1 MVVFV
6 CVVFMLLFGLLGLE
20 KMPYQLMPEV
30 SRPVISIYT
39 NWVGATPQEIEKEII
54 NRQEKY
60 LKGIEGL
67 EYITSTARSG
77 RGIVGLEFKGGVDV
91 NVALLKVSAKMDE
104 IKGYP
109 NDVDKP
115 IIAISG
121 ESIPPAIYLFMRTL
135 EGNKREVDTYKT
147 FFEDYVL
154 QHLERIQGVGE
165 VFYPGG
171 RASEM
176 HILLDSKQLAYHNIS
191 INEVIKA
198 ITNHNK
204 NTTAGSLDYGMRTYK
219 IKVQSEYTNAS
230 EILHTPIKHIDNKIL
245 YLQDLAVV
253 SEGFAKQT
261 SYGFLNDTRAL
272 SVQII
277 PMTDANVLELSTQ
290 TRRVIKELNDGIL
303 KDNGLE
309 LVWSR
314 DQEGYILSAISV
326 VKGNIILG
334 ILLACA
340 VLYVFLRGW
349 YSMFVVLICMPICVV
364 SAFFFLNLLGR
375 SLNVISLAGISF
387 AMSMLIDNAIVVV
400 ENISRHLKDNKDYFS
415 ACVEGVREV
424 IGAIFASVVTT
435 IAIFIPIMN
444 MGEDLGQLFY
454 DIALSVCFGLGISF
468 FVSLFVIPSM
478 LYNFTL
484 FTDKESVQSRLA
496 RLKAL
501 LRERFLQ
508 AQPIIFRFY
517 SYLREALARLGIKQ
531 RFPKALAFFTK
542 VLQSLQK
549 TSKGVWQFL
558 RTLPAVLLSLL
569 SKIWEYSIKEAKN
582 FQQKALRLW
591 QTSKDYIN
599 KQESLKNHFN
609 KIANQPV
616 FEATK
621 NATREIKPAMQNII
635 TICKQGRVLDSLQAF
650 GIKTQSF
657 VIAKLEHLLFH
668 PRDCIRFI
676 LAFMGLCV
684 LISLL
689 LFPKLDYLPK
699 GNQNFIIGY
708 LNAPPG
714 TSYQQRKEIGE
725 SIFIQNKHLIES
737 LGYKQKS
744 SSDLPPIKHLFFTG
758 NESYMQLGVTSSN
771 PNEVARLIPQIQK
784 SIQNIPDLQ
793 ASIVQ
798 QGIFDKGSSTQSIY
812 INIVGENLDSIISTA
827 ISLNNALKAKIP
839 SMQVRPL
846 PALENTN
853 RELMLYPDYVAL
865 ALNGFDA
872 KSFGEIVDVV
882 LDGKQID
889 EFKTP
894 SGKTIDL
901 VLKALPDLSTQS
913 VQRAKESIDSQSPE
927 DIGFIQIYTP
937 SGKIVPLSSLSDIK
951 EEYTMAQVRHYER
964 ERTILLVLSP
974 PANVPIEQILQT
986 IKQEIVP
993 ELESSGELRDNRL
1006 VFGGAAKNLQD
1017 SRGELFFGFCLAL
1030 LITYLILCALYG
1042 NFSYPFIIIFTVPFA
1057 VAGGL
1062 IGLRFVDTF
1071 LHSQNLDM
1079 LSLLGFIILVGSVVN
1094 NAILI
1099 IYQTQFNLS
1108 YGMPHIQ
1115 SIVESTKSRIRPI
1128 SMSILTSVFGLM
1140 PLVVFGGAGSEIYRG
1155 LGSVIIGGL
1164 LFSGILSVFVIPCAL
1179 RVFFKWRYKIA

>member
-6 CVVFMLLFGLLGLE
+6 CVVFMLLFGFLGLS

-39 NWVGATPQEIEKEII
+39 NWAGATPQEIEKEII

-115 IIAISG
+115 VIAISG

-135 EGNKREVDTYKT
+135 EGNEREVDTYKT
-147 FFEDYVL
+147 FFEDYIL

-176 HILLDSKQLAYHNIS
+176 HILLDSKQLAFHNVS
-191 INEVIKA
+191 INEVIQA

-219 IKVQSEYTNAS
+219 IKVQSEFSNAS
-230 EILHTPIKHIDNKIL
+230 DILHTPIKHFDNKIL

-272 SVQII
+272 SVQIV
-277 PMTDANVLELSTQ
+277 PMTDANVLELSKQ
-290 TRRVIKELNDGIL
+290 TRRVVQELNDGIL

-334 ILLACA
+334 IILACV

-349 YSMFVVLICMPICVV
+349 YSMFVVLLCMPICVI

-400 ENISRHLKDNKDYFS
+400 ENISRHLKENKDYFS
-415 ACVEGVREV
+415 ACVNGVREV

-478 LYNFTL
+478 LYNFAL
-484 FTDKESVQSRLA
+484 FNEKKSVELRYKEVRAFLRDSV
-496 RLKAL
+496 KPKIAL
-501 LRERFLQ
+501 LYTRLC
-508 AQPIIFRFY
+508 
-517 SYLREALARLGIKQ
+517 EALAPIKLWQ
-531 RFPKALAFFTK
+531 MFAKIRPIFVKCRAFAWRIFENLKCFALQIPN
-542 VLQSLQK
+542 VLAKFWGKLVNAIK
-549 TSKGVWQFL
+549 
-558 RTLPAVLLSLL
+558 SLL
-569 SKIWEYSIKEAKN
+569 PHI
-582 FQQKALRLW
+582 LRAW
-591 QTSKDYIN
+591 SATKQYID
-599 KQESLKNHFN
+599 KRESLK
-609 KIANQPV
+609 KPLDRIASSHA

-621 NATREIKPAMQNII
+621 NATKNFTPCLQNAVVV
-635 TICKQGRVLDSLQAF
+635 CKQGRALDSLHDI
-650 GIKTQSF
+650 GIRAQSL
-657 VIAKLEHLLFH
+657 IMTKLEDLLANPKH
-668 PRDCIRFI
+668 CIRFI

-684 LISLL
+684 LISLI

-714 TSYQQRKEIGE
+714 TSYEQRKEIGE
-725 SIFIQNKHLIES
+725 SIFLQNKHLIES

-758 NESYMQLGVTSSN
+758 NENYMQLGVTSSN
-771 PNEVARLIPQIQK
+771 PDEVARLIPQIRK
-784 SIQNIPDLQ
+784 TIQNIPDLQ

-812 INIVGENLDSIISTA
+812 INIVGEELDSIISTA
-827 ISLNNALKAKIP
+827 ISLQSALKAKIP

-853 RELMLYPDYVAL
+853 REIMLYPDYVAL

-901 VLKALPDLSTQS
+901 VLKALPDLSIQS
-913 VQRAKESIDSQSPE
+913 VQRAKESIDFQSPE

-937 SGKIVPLSSLSDIK
+937 SGKIVPLSSLSDIRQ
-951 EEYTMAQVRHYER
+951 EYTMAQVRHYER

-974 PANVPIEQILQT
+974 PANLPIEEILQT
-986 IKQEIVP
+986 IKQEIIP

-1006 VFGGAAKNLQD
+1006 VFGGAAKDLQD

-1030 LITYLILCALYG
+1030 FITYLILCALYG

-1062 IGLRFVDTF
+1062 MGLRLVDTF

-1115 SIVESTKSRIRPI
+1115 SIIESTKSRIRPI
-1128 SMSILTSVFGLM
+1128 SMSILTSVFGLL

-1164 LFSGILSVFVIPCAL
+1164 LFSGVLSVFVIPCAL
-1179 RVFFKWRYKIA
+1179 LVFFKWRYKIT

>member
-39 NWVGATPQEIEKEII
+39 NWSGATPQEIEKEII

-109 NDVDKP
+109 NEVDKP

-135 EGNKREVDTYKT
+135 EGKEREVDTYKT
-147 FFEDYVL
+147 FFEDYIL

-176 HILLDSKQLAYHNIS
+176 HILLDSKQLAYHNVS

-198 ITNHNK
+198 ITNHNR

-219 IKVQSEYTNAS
+219 IKVQSEFTNAS
-230 EILHTPIKHIDNKIL
+230 DILHTPIKHFDNKIL

-272 SVQII
+272 SVQIV
-277 PMTDANVLELSTQ
+277 PMTDANVLELSKQ
-290 TRRVIKELNDGIL
+290 TRRVVSELNEGIL

-326 VKGNIILG
+326 VKGNIVLG
-334 ILLACA
+334 ILLACV

-400 ENISRHLKDNKDYFS
+400 ENISRHLKANKDYFS
-415 ACVEGVREV
+415 ACIDGVREV

-444 MGEDLGQLFY
+444 MNEDLGQLFY

-484 FTDKESVQSRLA
+484 FNDKQSVASRLKDIWILLQGYFIKTQPKGVMLYA
-496 RLKAL
+496 YFCKVIAPLRLEQR
-501 LRERFLQ
+501 LRKTFT
-508 AQPIIFRFY
+508 
-517 SYLREALARLGIKQ
+517 
-531 RFPKALAFFTK
+531 FFTK
-542 VLQSLQK
+542 IFKALKSVFKNFMQLVLQLPNILLNLWQK
-549 TSKGVWQFL
+549 ILGVMKKFL
-558 RTLPAVLLSLL
+558 PYIS
-569 SKIWEYSIKEAKN
+569 
-582 FQQKALRLW
+582 RLW
-591 QTSKDYIN
+591 KVSIEYLN
-599 KQESLKNHFN
+599 KQESLKKPLNNTTVKHAFN
-609 KIANQPV
+609 KTQNIAKE
-616 FEATK
+616 F
-621 NATREIKPAMQNII
+621 KPAMHNLI
-635 TICKQGRVLDSLQAF
+635 TICKQGRVLDSLQIF
-650 GIKTQSF
+650 GINMQNFIMS
-657 VIAKLEHLLFH
+657 KLDRLLAS
-668 PRDCIRFI
+668 PKDCIHFI
-676 LAFMGLCV
+676 LVFMGLCV
-684 LISLL
+684 LISLI

-714 TSYQQRKEIGE
+714 TSYEQRKEIGE

-771 PNEVARLIPQIQK
+771 PNEVSRLIPQIK
-784 SIQNIPDLQ
+784 ESIKNIPDLQ

-812 INIVGENLDSIISTA
+812 INIVGEELDSIISTA
-827 ISLNNALKAKIP
+827 ISLDNALKAKIP

-853 RELMLYPDYVAL
+853 REIILYPDYVAL

-872 KSFGEIVDVV
+872 KSFGEIADVV

-901 VLKALPDLSTQS
+901 VLKALPDLSKQS
-913 VQRAKESIDSQSPE
+913 VQRAKESIDFQSPE

-951 EEYTMAQVRHYER
+951 QEYTMAQVRHYER

-974 PANVPIEQILQT
+974 PAGIPIEEILQT

-993 ELESSGELRDNRL
+993 ELESRGELRDNRL
-1006 VFGGAAKNLQD
+1006 VFGGAAKDLQD

-1030 LITYLILCALYG
+1030 FITYLILCALYG

-1108 YGMPHIQ
+1108 YGMSHRQ
-1115 SIVESTKSRIRPI
+1115 SILESTKSRIRPI
-1128 SMSILTSVFGLM
+1128 FMSILTSVFGLL
-1140 PLVVFGGAGSEIYRG
+1140 PLVIFGGAGSEIYRG

-1164 LFSGILSVFVIPCAL
+1164 LFSGILSLFVIPCAL
-1179 RVFFKWRYKIA
+1179 LVFFKWRYKIA